1 MAKDNTRR
9 KTRDDGDGQP
19 SRLPFNLTA
28 GGLVT
33 LVAVS
38 AAALAWAFVLG
49 VLVVRGYKPEEAVPE
64 LARIMPRPEANST
77 VAAPAPAP
85 TPAPSEVLRAEELEF
100 YDDLH
105 RKPGETAPVKPR
117 AATAPAAQPPAAAP
131 QAPAPT
137 AAPAAQAPA
146 AAQAAQASGQRFA
159 YVYQVGALRD
169 AEEAR
174 KFAARLQGQ
183 GLTTSVES
191 AQTQGATWHRVLVH
205 FQGTPEQTEA
215 LKAKLATAGVQ
226 KPIIKSK
233 TPL

>member
-19 SRLPFNLTA
+19 RRLPFNLTA

-33 LVAVS
+33 TVVVS
-38 AAALAWAFVLG
+38 VAALAWAFVLG
-49 VLVVRGYKPEEAVPE
+49 VLVGRGYKPEEAVPE
-64 LARIMPRPEANST
+64 LARIMPRPEANAT
-77 VAAPAPAP
+77 APAPAP
-85 TPAPSEVLRAEELEF
+85 APPEVLRAEELEF

-105 RKPGETAPVKPR
+105 RKPGEAAPVKPR
-117 AATAPAAQPPAAAP
+117 AAAAPGAQPPAAAP
-131 QAPAPT
+131 QAPAP
-137 AAPAAQAPA
+137 AAATAPA
-146 AAQAAQASGQRFA
+146 AAPAAQASGQRFA

-169 AEEAR
+169 AEVAR

-191 AQTQGATWHRVLVH
+191 AQAQGTTWHRILVH

-215 LKAKLATAGVQ
+215 LKAKLAAAGVQ
-226 KPIIKSK
+226 KPIIRTK

>member
-33 LVAVS
+33 VVVVS
-38 AAALAWAFVLG
+38 VAALAWAFVLG
-49 VLVVRGYKPEEAVPE
+49 VLVGRGYKPEEAVPE
-64 LARIMPRPEANST
+64 LARIMPRPEANAT
-77 VAAPAPAP
+77 APAPAP
-85 TPAPSEVLRAEELEF
+85 APPAVLRAEELEF

-105 RKPGETAPVKPR
+105 RKPGEAAPVKPR
-117 AATAPAAQPPAAAP
+117 AAAAPGAQPPAAAP
-131 QAPAPT
+131 QAQAPAAATAPT
-137 AAPAAQAPA
+137 AAP
-146 AAQAAQASGQRFA
+146 AAQASGQRFA

-169 AEEAR
+169 AEVAR

-191 AQTQGATWHRVLVH
+191 AQAQGTTWHRILVH
-205 FQGTPEQTEA
+205 FQGTPEQAEA
-215 LKAKLATAGVQ
+215 LKAKLAAAGVQ
-226 KPIIKSK
+226 KPIVKSR